1 MKMQDRTE
9 TLGIG
14 SRAPEFS
21 LSSASGQRAIITL
34 STMLGRGPVIVEFM
48 RGTW

>member
-1 MKMQDRTE
+1 MQDRTE
-9 TLGIG
+9 TLEVG

-21 LSSASGQRAIITL
+21 LRAATREGEFSLWTL
-34 STMLGRGPVIVEFM
+34 LQGGTLILEFL